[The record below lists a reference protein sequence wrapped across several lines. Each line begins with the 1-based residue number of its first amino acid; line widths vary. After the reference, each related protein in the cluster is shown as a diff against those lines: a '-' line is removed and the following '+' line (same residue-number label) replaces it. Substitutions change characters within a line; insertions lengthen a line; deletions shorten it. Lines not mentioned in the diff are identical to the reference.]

1 VIGLPQVLLCSA
13 ALFCLGFG
21 VVLLRRNAILMLV
34 GIEFMLA
41 AANLNLVAF
50 WRFGEDPGSLAGPV
64 FVLFNI
70 AVAAAE
76 AAVGLALI
84 LLIYRHRRTIDPA
97 QFNLED
103 DHA

>member
-1 VIGLPQVLLCSA
+1 MIALPQLLLFSA
-13 ALFCLGFG
+13 ALFCLGFAI
-21 VVLLRRNAILMLV
+21 VLLRRNAILMLV

-50 WRFGEDPGSLAGPV
+50 WRFGEDPGSLVGPV
-64 FVLFNI
+64 FVLFSI
-70 AVAAAE
+70 AVAAGE

-84 LLIYRHRRTIDPA
+84 LLIYRHRRTIDPVH
-97 QFNLED
+97 FNQGN